1 MQARIIVLLLPLVH
15 SDASILGF
23 GHYRHGRGYNYGYGY
38 NPLYSRIHH
47 TGYNQLYDSV
57 PNLGYNPG
65 YNYPTEDL
73 DQGTNLQQPAFRAVP
88 AVPVTAAQEKS
99 LLLPEPLPEPIF
111 TAQSH
116 IVKSSVPDFTRA
128 SGDVLAVGDHLEG
141 DVLAV
146 GDNLE
151 GDVLVASH
159 EPEGIIQV
167 GGEGPVGVPSEQFHA
182 QDEFGNHEYGYSN
195 LNSAKHEVGVVGGG
209 VRGSYSWRDEAGYHT
224 VHYLADENGYRI
236 VKRR

>member
-1 MQARIIVLLLPLVH
+1 MG
-15 SDASILGF
+15 SD
-23 GHYRHGRGYNYGYGY
+23 
-38 NPLYSRIHH
+38 
-47 TGYNQLYDSV
+47 
-57 PNLGYNPG
+57 
-65 YNYPTEDL
+65 
-73 DQGTNLQQPAFRAVP
+73 
-88 AVPVTAAQEKS
+88 
-99 LLLPEPLPEPIF
+99 
-111 TAQSH
+111 
-116 IVKSSVPDFTRA
+116 IVKSSVPDFIRA
-128 SGDVLAVGDHLEG
+128 SG